1 MLKNQCRGCFV
12 VLNLVVSDRK
22 EKVLF
27 MKKLKILVTGKNRR
41 IATDICNHLAED
53 RDYSVIKCAA
63 KQDDLFR
70 TVPNEMPKVI
80 IICLGDE
87 KKETIRV
94 YDILKECAKLGA
106 LTIIVVANQED
117 KSLFIKYTNL
127 DKMFFLSRP
136 VSLYV
141 LYDKLEEVEKKYT
154 GEDDDYALLTEYVN
168 PNSDRIT
175 RKYILA
181 VDDNAE
187 QLMQIKEHLK
197 EFYEVTLVG
206 SGKDALKFLKKR
218 KVDLILLDY
227 MMPEMDG
234 PEVITQIREDP
245 ELAKIPVMFL
255 TGVKD
260 KSKVIKTLVELKP
273 QGYIVKPSKK
283 SALVAK
289 IIDVFDEEMNADGD

>member
-1 MLKNQCRGCFV
+1 
-12 VLNLVVSDRK
+12 VSDRK

-175 RKYILA
+175 RKHILA

-234 PEVITQIREDP
+234 PEVITQIREDS

>member
-1 MLKNQCRGCFV
+1 MRKNQCRGCFV

-136 VSLYV
+136 VSLYA

-175 RKYILA
+175 RKHILA

>member
-1 MLKNQCRGCFV
+1 
-12 VLNLVVSDRK
+12 
-22 EKVLF
+22 

-41 IATDICNHLAED
+41 IATDICNHLVED

-63 KQDDLFR
+63 RQDDLFR

-94 YDILKECAKLGA
+94 FDILKECAKLGA

-127 DKMFFLSRP
+127 EKMFFLSRP

-141 LYDKLEEVEKKYT
+141 LYDKLAEVEKKYT
-154 GEDDDYALLTEYVN
+154 GDEEDYALLSEYVN
-168 PNSDRIT
+168 PDSDKVV
-175 RKYILA
+175 RKHILA

-206 SGKDALKFLKKR
+206 SGKDAIRFLKKR

-227 MMPEMDG
+227 IMPEMDG
-234 PEVITQIREDP
+234 PEVIN
-245 ELAKIPVMFL
+245 ELRQDQALANIPVIFL
-255 TGVKD
+255 TGVKE
-260 KSKVIKTLVELKP
+260 KNKVIKTLVDIKP

-289 IIDVFDEEMNADGD
+289 IIDVFDEENKADAD

>member
-1 MLKNQCRGCFV
+1 M
-12 VLNLVVSDRK
+12 NLVVSDRK

-175 RKYILA
+175 RKHILA

>member
-1 MLKNQCRGCFV
+1 
-12 VLNLVVSDRK
+12 
-22 EKVLF
+22 
-27 MKKLKILVTGKNRR
+27 
-41 IATDICNHLAED
+41 
-53 RDYSVIKCAA
+53 
-63 KQDDLFR
+63 
-70 TVPNEMPKVI
+70 
-80 IICLGDE
+80 
-87 KKETIRV
+87 
-94 YDILKECAKLGA
+94 
-106 LTIIVVANQED
+106 
-117 KSLFIKYTNL
+117 
-127 DKMFFLSRP
+127 MFFLSRP

-175 RKYILA
+175 RKHILA

>member
-1 MLKNQCRGCFV
+1 
-12 VLNLVVSDRK
+12 VSDRK

-175 RKYILA
+175 RKHILA